1 MDFET
6 NLGHHKSVILCVS
19 LKQKAAE
26 LFCCSNVCVER
37 CIMRVRLKFCSLDQM
52 VRVQSASHVTV
63 CKLVW

>member
-19 LKQKAAE
+19 LKQKVAE
-26 LFCCSNVCVER
+26 LFCCSSVYVKG
-37 CIMRVRLKFCSLDQM
+37 CIMKARFKFCSLDQM
-52 VRVQSASHVTV
+52 VRVQNASRVTV